1 MLCVGCRT
9 FPCIS
14 VQKAVQSR
22 RSTHPDLTIVPKKS
36 KTQNVPQ
43 TDNVRIVSVQRI
55 PPPGELVYGIPITR
69 KAAEITYETRSA
81 IQDILHG
88 EDDRLVVICG
98 PCSIHDVDAAMD
110 YAARLKPLIK
120 RYRKELVL
128 IMRVYFEK
136 PRTTIGW
143 KGLINDPHLDNS
155 FKINE
160 GLEKARKLLLALNDM
175 GVPAGTEYLDMLSPQ
190 YYSDLI
196 SWGAVGARTTESQG
210 HRELASGLSCPVGF
224 KNGTDGNVQIAI
236 DAIGASS
243 QPHHFLSRTKDDHS
257 AIYETSGNDCCHLI
271 LRGGS
276 NGPNYYRENVDA
288 VCHKL
293 EESGRRPQ
301 VMIDLSHANS
311 MKKPERQI
319 LVGEDVARQ
328 ITDGET
334 RIMGVMIESHLVGGR
349 QENIPGQPLV
359 YGQSITDAC
368 IDFEQTEQILRTL
381 VKAIRARRKL
391 EAANRSE

>member
-1 MLCVGCRT
+1 VSNL
-9 FPCIS
+9 
-14 VQKAVQSR
+14 
-22 RSTHPDLTIVPKKS
+22 PK
-36 KTQNVPQ
+36 

-55 PPPGELVYGIPITR
+55 PAPGELVNGIAITP
-69 KAAEITYETRSA
+69 KAAETTYSTRQA
-81 IQDILHG
+81 IQNILHG
-88 EDDRLVVICG
+88 KDDRVVVICG
-98 PCSIHDVDAAMD
+98 PCSIHDVDAAIE
-110 YAARLKPLIK
+110 YATRLKPLIDE
-120 RYRKELVL
+120 YHEELVL

-160 GLEKARKLLLALNDM
+160 GLEKARQLLLDLNDM

-224 KNGTDGNVQIAI
+224 KNGTDGNVQIAV
-236 DAIGASS
+236 DAIRASS

-257 AIYETSGNDCCHLI
+257 AIYETSGNDSCHLI

-276 NGPNYYRENVDA
+276 NGPNYYRENIDS
-288 VCHKL
+288 VCLQL
-293 EESGRRPQ
+293 ESAGLRPQ
-301 VMIDLSHANS
+301 LMVDLSHANS
-311 MKKPERQI
+311 LKKADRQV
-319 LVGEDVARQ
+319 LVGEDISRQ
-328 ITDGET
+328 ITDGES
-334 RIMGVMIESHLVGGR
+334 RIMGMMIESHLVAGR
-349 QENIPGQPLV
+349 QNHVPGQPLV

-368 IDFEQTEQILRTL
+368 VDFSQTETILSTL
-381 VKAIRARRKL
+381 VEAIRARR
-391 EAANRSE
+391 AISN

>member
-1 MLCVGCRT
+1 MPNL
-9 FPCIS
+9 
-14 VQKAVQSR
+14 
-22 RSTHPDLTIVPKKS
+22 PK
-36 KTQNVPQ
+36 

-55 PPPGELVYGIPITR
+55 PAPGELVNGIAITP
-69 KAAEITYETRSA
+69 KAAETTYSTRQA

-88 EDDRLVVICG
+88 KDDRVVVICG
-98 PCSIHDVDAAMD
+98 PCSIHDVDAAIE
-110 YAARLKPLIK
+110 YAGKLKPLIDE
-120 RYRKELVL
+120 YQKELVL

-160 GLEKARKLLLALNDM
+160 GLEKARQLLLDLNDM

-236 DAIGASS
+236 DAIRSS
-243 QPHHFLSRTKDDHS
+243 SHPHHFLSRTKDDHS
-257 AIYETSGNDCCHLI
+257 AIYETSGNDSCHLI

-276 NGPNYYRENVDA
+276 SGPNYYRENIDS
-288 VCHKL
+288 VCSQL
-293 EESGRRPQ
+293 ESAGLQPQ
-301 VMIDLSHANS
+301 LMVDLSHANS
-311 MKKPERQI
+311 LKKADRQV
-319 LVGEDVARQ
+319 LVGEDISRQ

-334 RIMGVMIESHLVGGR
+334 RIMGIMIESHLVAGR
-349 QENIPGQPLV
+349 QDHIPGQPLV

-368 IDFEQTEQILRTL
+368 VDLSQTEYILSTL
-381 VKAIRARRKL
+381 VEAIRARR
-391 EAANRSE
+391 EVAN

>member
-1 MLCVGCRT
+1 MSNL
-9 FPCIS
+9 
-14 VQKAVQSR
+14 
-22 RSTHPDLTIVPKKS
+22 PK
-36 KTQNVPQ
+36 

-55 PPPGELVYGIPITR
+55 PAPGELVNGIAITP
-69 KAAEITYETRSA
+69 KAAETTYSTRQA
-81 IQDILHG
+81 IQNILHG
-88 EDDRLVVICG
+88 KDDRVVVICG
-98 PCSIHDVDAAMD
+98 PCSIHDVDAAIE
-110 YAARLKPLIK
+110 YATRLKPLIDEHHE
-120 RYRKELVL
+120 ELVL

-160 GLEKARKLLLALNDM
+160 GLEKARQLLLDLNDM

-224 KNGTDGNVQIAI
+224 KNGTDGNVQIAV
-236 DAIGASS
+236 DAIRASS

-257 AIYETSGNDCCHLI
+257 AIYETSGNDSCHLI

-276 NGPNYYRENVDA
+276 NGPNYYRENIDS
-288 VCHKL
+288 VCLQL
-293 EESGRRPQ
+293 ESAGLWPQ
-301 VMIDLSHANS
+301 LMVDLSHANS
-311 MKKPERQI
+311 LKKADRQV
-319 LVGEDVARQ
+319 LVGEDISRQ
-328 ITDGET
+328 ITDGES
-334 RIMGVMIESHLVGGR
+334 RIMGMMIESHLVAGR
-349 QENIPGQPLV
+349 QDLVPGQPLV

-368 IDFEQTEQILRTL
+368 VDFSQTETILSTL
-381 VKAIRARRKL
+381 VEAIRARR
-391 EAANRSE
+391 AISN

>member
-1 MLCVGCRT
+1 MSNL
-9 FPCIS
+9 
-14 VQKAVQSR
+14 
-22 RSTHPDLTIVPKKS
+22 PK
-36 KTQNVPQ
+36 

-55 PPPGELVYGIPITR
+55 SAPGELVNGIAITPD
-69 KAAEITYETRSA
+69 AAETTYSTRQA
-81 IQDILHG
+81 IQRILHG
-88 EDDRLVVICG
+88 KDDRVVVICG
-98 PCSIHDVDAAMD
+98 PCSIHDVDAAIE
-110 YAARLKPLIK
+110 YAGRLKPLIDK
-120 RYRKELVL
+120 YQKELVL

-160 GLEKARKLLLALNDM
+160 GLEKARQLLLDLNDM

-236 DAIGASS
+236 DAIRSSS

-257 AIYETSGNDCCHLI
+257 AIYETSGNDSCHLI

-276 NGPNYYRENVDA
+276 NGPNYYRENIDS
-288 VCHKL
+288 VCSQL
-293 EESGRRPQ
+293 ELAGLRPQ
-301 VMIDLSHANS
+301 LMVDLSHANS
-311 MKKPERQI
+311 LKKPDRQV
-319 LVGEDVARQ
+319 LVGEDISRQ
-328 ITDGET
+328 IADGET
-334 RIMGVMIESHLVGGR
+334 RIMGMMIESHLVAGR
-349 QENIPGQPLV
+349 QDLVPGQPLV
-359 YGQSITDAC
+359 YGQSITDGC
-368 IDFEQTEQILRTL
+368 VDFPQTEAILSTL
-381 VKAIRARRKL
+381 VEAIRARRA
-391 EAANRSE
+391 AAN

>member
-1 MLCVGCRT
+1 VSNL
-9 FPCIS
+9 
-14 VQKAVQSR
+14 
-22 RSTHPDLTIVPKKS
+22 PK
-36 KTQNVPQ
+36 

-55 PPPGELVYGIPITR
+55 PAPGELVNGIAITPKAAETTYSTR
-69 KAAEITYETRSA
+69 KA
-81 IQDILHG
+81 IQNILHG
-88 EDDRLVVICG
+88 KDDRVVVICG
-98 PCSIHDVDAAMD
+98 PCSIHDVDAAIE
-110 YAARLKPLIK
+110 YATRLKPLIDE
-120 RYRKELVL
+120 YREELVL

-160 GLEKARKLLLALNDM
+160 GLEKARQLLLDLNDM

-224 KNGTDGNVQIAI
+224 KNGTDGNVQIAV
-236 DAIGASS
+236 DAIRASS

-257 AIYETSGNDCCHLI
+257 AIYETLGNDSCHLI

-276 NGPNYYRENVDA
+276 NGPNYYRENIDS
-288 VCHKL
+288 VCLQL
-293 EESGRRPQ
+293 ESAGLRPQ
-301 VMIDLSHANS
+301 LMVDLSHANS
-311 MKKPERQI
+311 LKKADRQV
-319 LVGEDVARQ
+319 LVGEDISRQ
-328 ITDGET
+328 ITDGES
-334 RIMGVMIESHLVGGR
+334 RIMGMMIESHLVAGR
-349 QENIPGQPLV
+349 QDHVPGQPLV

-368 IDFEQTEQILRTL
+368 VDFSQTETILSTL
-381 VKAIRARRKL
+381 VEAIRARR
-391 EAANRSE
+391 AISN

>member
-1 MLCVGCRT
+1 M
-9 FPCIS
+9 
-14 VQKAVQSR
+14 
-22 RSTHPDLTIVPKKS
+22 
-36 KTQNVPQ
+36 N
-43 TDNVRIVSVQRI
+43 
-55 PPPGELVYGIPITR
+55 GIPITPE
-69 KAAEITYETRSA
+69 AAETTFNTRQA
-81 IQDILHG
+81 VQNILHG
-88 EDDRLVVICG
+88 KDDRVVVICG
-98 PCSIHDVDAAMD
+98 PCSIHDVDAAIE
-110 YAARLKPLIK
+110 YASKLKPLIEQ
-120 RYRKELVL
+120 YENELVL

-143 KGLINDPHLDNS
+143 KGLINDPYLDNS

-160 GLEKARKLLLALNDM
+160 GLEKARQLLLDLNDM

-257 AIYETSGNDCCHLI
+257 AIYETSGNDSCHLI
-271 LRGGS
+271 LRGGT
-276 NGPNYYRENVDA
+276 NGPNYYRENVDS
-288 VCHKL
+288 VCEQL
-293 EESGRRPQ
+293 EAAGLRPQ
-301 VMIDLSHANS
+301 LMVDLSHANS
-311 MKKPERQI
+311 LKKPDRQV
-319 LVGEDVARQ
+319 LVGEDLSRQ
-328 ITDGET
+328 IADGET
-334 RIMGVMIESHLVGGR
+334 RIMGVMIESHLVAGR

-368 IDFEQTEQILRTL
+368 VDFEQTEEILSTL
-381 VKAIRARRKL
+381 AKAIQARR
-391 EAANRSE
+391 EAQ